1 VADRKPDAMKL
12 HERIR
17 YEPITERKRLALPD
31 AARVV
36 VWTVVTVEVWDPSGS
51 LPRQVLSAP
60 GGQRWQPDVPNWCW
74 SEYGARVGFW
84 RMKQV
89 LDEFGIKATLCINA
103 AVCDHYPQ
111 IVAAAKASEWE
122 FMGHNLVQKPMH
134 LMEDERAAIQ
144 GTVAKLAAHSGKRVR
159 GWMGPGLTETDDTPD
174 YLAEAG
180 LEYTTDWVVDD
191 LPVPISTKHGALYS
205 IPYSVETNDVV
216 ISAIQAQ
223 RSSEIYDRVMDQFEC
238 LYAEGA
244 EQPRILS
251 VCVHPY
257 LSGVPHRI
265 KYFRKIYEALRQRPG
280 VLFWT
285 GEQIIDWY
293 KQANPT

>member
-1 VADRKPDAMKL
+1 MKL
-12 HERIR
+12 HERIS
-17 YEPITERKRLALPD
+17 YEPTPERKPLALPGG
-31 AARVV
+31 ARVV
-36 VWTVVTVEVWDPSGS
+36 AWTVVTVEVWDPSGP

-60 GGQRWQPDVPNWCW
+60 GGERWQPDVPNWCW

-84 RMKQV
+84 RMKRI

-103 AVCDHYPQ
+103 AVCDRYPQ
-111 IVAAAKASEWE
+111 IVEAAAAADWE

-134 LMEDERAAIQ
+134 LMEDERAAVL
-144 GTVAKLAAHSGKRVR
+144 GTVEKISAATGKPVR

-174 YLAEAG
+174 HLAEAG
-180 LEYTTDWVVDD
+180 VDYTTDWVVDD
-191 LPVPISTKHGALYS
+191 LPVPIATKHGALYS

-238 LYAEGA
+238 LYEEGA
-244 EQPRILS
+244 EQPRVLS
-251 VCVHPY
+251 ICSHPY

-265 KYFRKIYEALRQRPG
+265 KYFRKIYEDLAKAPG
-280 VLFWT
+280 VVFWT
-285 GEQIIDWY
+285 GDQVIDWY
-293 KQANPT
+293 KAIAGDG

>member
-1 VADRKPDAMKL
+1 MKL
-12 HERIR
+12 NDRIR
-17 YEPITERKRLALPD
+17 YEPIIERKLLKLPD
-31 AARVV
+31 DARVV
-36 VWTVVTVEVWDPSGS
+36 VWTIVTVEVWDPSS
-51 LPRQVLSAP
+51 PLPRQVLSAP

-84 RMKQV
+84 RMKKI

-111 IVAAAKASEWE
+111 IVAAAKEADWE

-134 LMEDERAAIQ
+134 LMEDERQAIID
-144 GTVAKLAAHSGKRVR
+144 TVRKIAEHSGKPVR

-174 YLAEAG
+174 YLTEAG
-180 LEYTTDWVVDD
+180 VDYTTDWVIDD
-191 LPVPISTKHGALYS
+191 QPVPIETKNGTLYS

-216 ISAIQAQ
+216 MSAIQTQ
-223 RSSEIYDRVMDQFEC
+223 PSSEIYDRVMNQFEC
-238 LYAEGA
+238 FYEEGA

-251 VCVHPY
+251 VCSHPY

-265 KYFRKIYEALRQRPG
+265 KYFRKIYEELAKRPG
-280 VLFWT
+280 VVFWT
-285 GEQIIDWY
+285 GDQVIDWY
-293 KQANPT
+293 KGAVGAAD

>member
-1 VADRKPDAMKL
+1 MKL

-17 YEPITERKRLALPD
+17 YEPITERKPLKLPGD
-31 AARVV
+31 ARVV
-36 VWTVVTVEVWDPSGS
+36 VWTVVTVEVWDPSGP

-84 RMKQV
+84 RMKKI

-111 IVAAAKASEWE
+111 IVASAKEADWE

-134 LMEDERAAIQ
+134 LMEDERQAIQ
-144 GTVAKLAAHSGKRVR
+144 DTVAHIAKHGGKRVR

-174 YLAEAG
+174 YLTEAG
-180 LEYTTDWVVDD
+180 VDYTTDWVVDD
-191 LPVPISTKHGALYS
+191 LPVSIETKNGTLFS

-216 ISAIQAQ
+216 MSAIQTQ
-223 RSSEIYDRVMDQFEC
+223 PSSEIYERVMNQFEC
-238 LYAEGA
+238 FYEEGA

-251 VCVHPY
+251 VCSHPY

-265 KYFRKIYEALRQRPG
+265 KYFRKIYEELSKRPG
-280 VLFWT
+280 VVFWT
-285 GEQIIDWY
+285 GDQVIDWY
-293 KQANPT
+293 KGAIGGAT